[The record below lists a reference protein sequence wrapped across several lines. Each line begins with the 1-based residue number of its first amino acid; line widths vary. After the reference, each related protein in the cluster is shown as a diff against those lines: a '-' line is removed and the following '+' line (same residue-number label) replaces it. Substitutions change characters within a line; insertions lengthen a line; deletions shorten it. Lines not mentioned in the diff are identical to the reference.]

1 MKALQGGTPDVL
13 SAARQVLMDWN
24 HQKIPYCSVPPAI
37 HPSMIPSTISTT
49 AGGSTIVAPGA
60 ETVGQAQILTE
71 FSKPF
76 ELAGL
81 FGAAD
86 AGAFAA
92 EEVTMDDDTATH
104 EAEMVADDMPLRIP
118 LKRSH
123 SPGPGP
129 VSGRDTA
136 QRPTSDVR
144 TPKRFRRAKD
154 LSRYEVTAAESHPLH
169 RKTLKQDAK
178 RARRAATRLQRRAG
192 QGMEVEVEVDGLGD
206 TFMTELE
213 H

>member
-1 MKALQGGTPDVL
+1 MTILQGGTPDVL

-37 HPSMIPSTISTT
+37 HPSMIPSTIPTA

-60 ETVGQAQILTE
+60 ETVGQAQVLTE

-86 AGAFAA
+86 AGAFAS
-92 EEVTMDDDTATH
+92 EVTMDDDTATN
-104 EAEMVADDMPLRIP
+104 EAEMVADDAPLRMP

-129 VSGRDTA
+129 GSGRDTA
-136 QRPTSDVR
+136 QRPTPDAR

-154 LSRYEVTAAESHPLH
+154 LSTYEEAAAESHPLR
-169 RKTLKQDAK
+169 RKTLKRDAK

-192 QGMEVEVEVDGLGD
+192 QGVGMEVEMDGLGD
-206 TFMTELE
+206 TFMTEFE
-213 H
+213 R